1 MRRRAGPGRQ
11 CPGVEPHRR
20 LTMALDVAKFLEQFF
35 LEAKEKL
42 TFVQNFLVQLEQNPR
57 DADALLGIQRDMHT
71 IKGSARMVGLKEIS
85 ELSHRMEDVFAQLHG
100 RQTEVG
106 ATVMEALYEAI
117 DALGEMVR
125 AAQAGQPPP
134 PAAALLNKLQAVLK
148 VRPAAS
154 PTPAADAGK
163 RHFSLDLAALRRSVQ
178 AGQSPPEHRRPQRHA
193 TREPAVSA
201 AVAAMPAEAE
211 AVTPAAAGKPEP
223 PPPQAPPPGPSAA
236 TAAPAVPRVRER
248 QFLKVDSEN
257 IENIINQLTDL
268 LSKRYFF
275 SNVLHTFKGLQ
286 QVAEGFRREWQ
297 PLKSRLG
304 NSEAADNIETML
316 DLLARN
322 VVEFERGFQANLTD
336 FEGTLRDIYDNLLD
350 IKLTPISSIFSVYP
364 RYVRDYAQR
373 SGKKIRLFVRGG
385 DSQLDKTIIE
395 KISEPLVH
403 LLRNACDHG
412 IEAPAERERL
422 GKDSVGTI
430 VVESNK
436 KGNRVEIRIQDDG
449 CGLDRDA
456 ILKTAIRRG
465 LIDEKL
471 AAGLEDSDVFDFIF
485 EPGFSTARA
494 VSDSS
499 GRGIGMDIV
508 KRTVSTLNGSLAIV
522 TRKGQGTTFILEFP
536 IAIFTTQVMFVCD
549 AGVTYALPS
558 NLIRQIVR
566 LDSAAVRQEH
576 DYATVVHGDEIY
588 TVARL
593 GQVLGGEGQL
603 SALGTMFMI
612 LPKAGERRIGILVDD
627 ILHENEVI
635 IKELGPFLGKRRYV
649 SGVLI
654 GERGELFTV
663 LDLHDVASLA
673 SFSRRLPADKAAT
686 HAPARVRR
694 KVLVVDDSLLVREME
709 KNVLEMA
716 GYEVVTAI
724 NGLDGYNKAISD
736 RFDLILADIEMP
748 EMDGFELIENVRKIR
763 DYAEVPVIV
772 LSIRDREQD
781 KVRGIHVG
789 ASAWLSKQDFD
800 DREFLR
806 VVRSFI
812 G

>member
-1 MRRRAGPGRQ
+1 MRRRSGPGRQ

-20 LTMALDVAKFLEQFF
+20 LIMALDITKFLEQFF

-42 TFVQNFLVQLEQNPR
+42 TRVQNFLVQLEQNPC
-57 DADALLGIQRDMHT
+57 DTDALLGIQRDMHT
-71 IKGSARMVGLKEIS
+71 VKGSARMVGLKEIS

-117 DALGEMVR
+117 DALGEMIR
-125 AAQAGQPPP
+125 AAQAGQPAP
-134 PAAALLNKLQAVLK
+134 PAAALLGKLQAVLEE
-148 VRPAAS
+148 RPAAS
-154 PTPAADAGK
+154 PPSAATSAADAGK
-163 RHFSLDLAALRRSVQ
+163 RHFSLDLATLRHSVQ
-178 AGQSPPEHRRPQRHA
+178 TSQSPPEHRQPQRRPTKEAA
-193 TREPAVSA
+193 TQ
-201 AVAAMPAEAE
+201 
-211 AVTPAAAGKPEP
+211 PAASEVVPASEP
-223 PPPQAPPPGPSAA
+223 DLPLPQAPPAGRSVEAA
-236 TAAPAVPRVRER
+236 TPVAPSVHER
-248 QFLKVDSEN
+248 QFLKVDSEKV
-257 IENIINQLTDL
+257 ETIINQVTDL
-268 LSKRYFF
+268 LAKRYFL
-275 SNVLHTFKGLQ
+275 SNVLHTFNGLQ
-286 QVAEGFRREWQ
+286 QVAEGFRREWL

-304 NSEAADNIETML
+304 DSEAAGNIETML

-322 VVEFERGFQANLTD
+322 VVEFERDFQSNLTD

-350 IKLTPISSIFSVYP
+350 IKLTPISTVFSIYP
-364 RYVRDYAQR
+364 RYVRDYAHR
-373 SGKKIRLFVRGG
+373 NGKNIRLFVRGG

-412 IEAPAERERL
+412 IEAPTERERL
-422 GKDSVGTI
+422 GKDPVGTI
-430 VVESNK
+430 VVEANK
-436 KGNRVEIRIQDDG
+436 KGNRIEIRIQDDG
-449 CGLDRDA
+449 RGLNRDA
-456 ILKTAIRRG
+456 ILQTAIRRG
-465 LIDEKL
+465 LISGER

-485 EPGFSTARA
+485 EPGFSTARE

-508 KRTVSTLNGSLAIV
+508 KRTVSALNGSLAIV

-536 IAIFTTQVMFVCD
+536 IAIFTTQVLFVCD

-558 NLIRQIVR
+558 SLIRQIVR
-566 LDSAAVRQEH
+566 LDTAAVHQKH
-576 DYATVVHGDEIY
+576 DYATVVHGGEIY

-593 GQVLGGEGQL
+593 GQVLGGVGRL
-603 SALGTMFMI
+603 PAADPMFMI
-612 LPKAGERRIGILVDD
+612 LPRADERRIGILVED

-635 IKELGPFLGKRRYV
+635 IKELGPFLGHRRCV

-654 GERGELFTV
+654 GERGELLTV
-663 LDLHDVASLA
+663 LDLHEVASSA
-673 SFSRRLPADKAAT
+673 AFSRRLPADKAAT
-686 HAPARVRR
+686 HAQARVRR

-709 KNVLEMA
+709 KNILEMA

-748 EMDGFELIENVRKIR
+748 EMDGFELIENIRKIH

-772 LSIRDREQD
+772 LSTRDREQD
-781 KVRGIHVG
+781 KVRGIQVG
-789 ASAWLSKQDFD
+789 ASAWLPKQDFD

-806 VVRSFI
+806 LVRSFI

>member
-1 MRRRAGPGRQ
+1 
-11 CPGVEPHRR
+11 
-20 LTMALDVAKFLEQFF
+20 MALDITKFLEQFF

-42 TFVQNFLVQLEQNPR
+42 TRVQNFLVQLEQNPC
-57 DADALLGIQRDMHT
+57 DTDALLGIQRDMHT
-71 IKGSARMVGLKEIS
+71 VKGSARMVGLKEIS
-85 ELSHRMEDVFAQLHG
+85 ELSHRMEDVFAKLHG
-100 RQTEVG
+100 RQKEVG
-106 ATVMEALYEAI
+106 ATLMEALYEAI
-117 DALGEMVR
+117 DALGEMIR

-134 PAAALLNKLQAVLK
+134 PTAALLNKLQAVLEEH
-148 VRPAAS
+148 PAAS
-154 PTPAADAGK
+154 PLPAATSTADAGK
-163 RHFSLDLAALRRSVQ
+163 RHFSLDLAALRHSVQ
-178 AGQSPPEHRRPQRHA
+178 ASQSPPEHRQPQQSP
-193 TREPAVSA
+193 TRKEEALAETAVLPAAS
-201 AVAAMPAEAE
+201 E
-211 AVTPAAAGKPEP
+211 VTPP
-223 PPPQAPPPGPSAA
+223 
-236 TAAPAVPRVRER
+236 APAVEHELQPQQATLADRSVEAAASAAPRAYER
-248 QFLKVDSEN
+248 QFLKVDSEK
-257 IENIINQLTDL
+257 IGTIINQVTDL
-268 LSKRYFF
+268 LAKRYFLG
-275 SNVLHTFKGLQ
+275 NVLRTFRGLQ
-286 QVAEGFRREWQ
+286 QVTEGFQREWL

-304 NSEAADNIETML
+304 ESEAASNIETMI

-322 VVEFERGFQANLTD
+322 VVEFERGFQSNLTD
-336 FEGTLRDIYDNLLD
+336 FEGKLRDIYDNLLD
-350 IKLTPISSIFSVYP
+350 IKLTPISTIFSIYP
-364 RYVRDYAQR
+364 RYVRDYALR

-412 IEAPAERERL
+412 IEAPLERERL
-422 GKDSVGTI
+422 GKDPVGTI
-430 VVESNK
+430 VVEANK
-436 KGNRVEIRIQDDG
+436 KGNRIEIRIQDDG
-449 CGLDRDA
+449 RGLDRDA
-456 ILKTAIRRG
+456 ILQMAISRG
-465 LIDEKL
+465 LISEER

-485 EPGFSTARA
+485 EPGFSTARE

-508 KRTVSTLNGSLAIV
+508 KRSVSALNGSLAIV
-522 TRKGQGTTFILEFP
+522 TKKGQGATFILEFP

-558 NLIRQIVR
+558 SLIRQIVR
-566 LDSAAVRQEH
+566 LDTAAVRQKH
-576 DYATVVHGDEIY
+576 DYASVVHGDEIY

-593 GQVLGGEGQL
+593 GQVLGSAEQL
-603 SALGTMFMI
+603 PAADTMFMI
-612 LPKAGERRIGILVDD
+612 LPKTGERRIGILVEN

-635 IKELGPFLGKRRYV
+635 IKELGPFLGHRRGV

-654 GERGELFTV
+654 GERGELLTV
-663 LDLHDVASLA
+663 LDLHEVASSA
-673 SFSRRLPADKAAT
+673 AFSRRLPADKAAT
-686 HAPARVRR
+686 HAQARVRR

-748 EMDGFELIENVRKIR
+748 EMDGFELIENIRKIH

-772 LSIRDREQD
+772 LSTRDREQD

-789 ASAWLSKQDFD
+789 ANAWLPKQDFD

-806 VVRSFI
+806 LVRSFI